1 MRHML
6 QPHVGAR
13 ADATSALAH
22 WKLNEASGS
31 ALDSVGAYTLTA
43 TGSPG
48 AVGSL
53 FAVPSGATGAR
64 TFDGSTQYFS
74 ASGATAFV
82 DHFTA
87 NHCFSAV
94 FKPDV
99 VTGTRTIFAYTT
111 LSETLATNALLVLRL
126 SGDEIGWIWE
136 YGSGTNVT
144 QTTSGLSLVAGKT
157 YLATIAVD
165 DASNG
170 SATACDVRL
179 YVFEKGAGLIYE
191 QTWTN
196 QTRAAGGTSSAPAI
210 GYDPGT
216 PGNYFDGTIDDVV
229 LWSYPLSR
237 DAALLLYAETF
248 GIAYDEETLYGTG
261 AASYH
266 MRVRVEDADGVLR
279 DLSDLVRSHDFV
291 LSAEISDDIDS
302 PGATATVAIARE
314 VEDWKLGRDVTSSP
328 LNLDSGGSYGPLLN
342 LNRRILI
349 DTAVLPE
356 GFAPNAWDWV
366 PLFDGFIGA
375 VDWGADEISIE
386 AVDRM
391 GPLFDTFIAKEP
403 LEIISVA
410 DTGTGST
417 LEIETVAP
425 HGLSAGDKIGIYETT
440 AFNGQWTVASVIST
454 TEIATVESISGSP
467 VPETSGLLFG
477 GDLSSYG
484 SASGVPVETVIQEI
498 IDDNVPADNGTI
510 YGYIGGTPTLY
521 TPTSPS
527 FDILPYYQKREPVQ
541 TALETLAAMFGW
553 NVKFRWHSAVREF
566 RLTLYS
572 PDRTITTP
580 QHTFTTDEILE
591 VTRASIDGKQIR
603 NAVEVI
609 YSDSNDVD
617 ENGHPRRVLVRRSDS
632 SSINAYGYRLC
643 AISEA
648 SASQIDTYDEAV
660 DLADAVLADLK
671 EPKADIAV
679 EMPFRR
685 FVDLADYYRL
695 PADGYHWDAAK
706 DVAVVGYA
714 HSFADGEA
722 TTTLTLRGKPAS
734 MNGGWSIRMVAPGM
748 APNQPTTSPI
758 APGLGPNLTALAGG
772 VDIYSPFPNDIRARN
787 LDTVEIHVSDL
798 SGFTPDASSYR
809 QMSRGNRARIFDLDP
824 SKTHYVRTQFRDRF
838 GNISAWSPESS
849 IVPRYTLSKPAAR
862 AYRGTSAQDLGY
874 AANTPVAN
882 VAVQF
887 NDEAFDIRSNYDT
900 GNYWWDCPVDGVY
913 HVDAMVSIEFTSAN
927 SANSGRIQVYRQNN
941 TPAVILQ
948 GATYTEIQHTI
959 ISNCDVEGAFYASQ
973 GDRIQIRITTTGK
986 GAKTTFGAANT
997 STTYVN
1003 FNLVSQDDP
1012 P

>member
-1 MRHML
+1 
-6 QPHVGAR
+6 
-13 ADATSALAH
+13 
-22 WKLNEASGS
+22 
-31 ALDSVGAYTLTA
+31 
-43 TGSPG
+43 
-48 AVGSL
+48 
-53 FAVPSGATGAR
+53 
-64 TFDGSTQYFS
+64 
-74 ASGATAFV
+74 
-82 DHFTA
+82 
-87 NHCFSAV
+87 
-94 FKPDV
+94 
-99 VTGTRTIFAYTT
+99 
-111 LSETLATNALLVLRL
+111 
-126 SGDEIGWIWE
+126 
-136 YGSGTNVT
+136 
-144 QTTSGLSLVAGKT
+144 
-157 YLATIAVD
+157 
-165 DASNG
+165 
-170 SATACDVRL
+170 
-179 YVFEKGAGLIYE
+179 
-191 QTWTN
+191 
-196 QTRAAGGTSSAPAI
+196 
-210 GYDPGT
+210 
-216 PGNYFDGTIDDVV
+216 
-229 LWSYPLSR
+229 
-237 DAALLLYAETF
+237 
-248 GIAYDEETLYGTG
+248 
-261 AASYH
+261 
-266 MRVRVEDADGVLR
+266 
-279 DLSDLVRSHDFV
+279 
-291 LSAEISDDIDS
+291 
-302 PGATATVAIARE
+302 
-314 VEDWKLGRDVTSSP
+314 KLGRDVTSSP

-349 DTAVLPE
+349 DTAVLPG
-356 GFAPNAWDWV
+356 GFTPNAWDWV

-403 LEIISVA
+403 LEILSVA

-417 LEIETVAP
+417 LEIETIAP

-484 SASGVPVETVIQEI
+484 SASGVPVETVMQEI
-498 IDDNVPADNGTI
+498 IDDNVPHDNGTI

-553 NVKFRWHSAVREF
+553 NVKFRWHAAVRDF

-695 PADGYHWDAAK
+695 PADGYRWDAVK

-798 SGFTPDASSYR
+798 SGFTPNASSYR

-849 IVPRYTLSKPAAR
+849 IVPRYMLSVPSVHVHLSSSQVISTAGAITTVHFDDVALDTR
-862 AYRGTSAQDLGY
+862 SDFDDTTYSFTA
-874 AANTPVAN
+874 PV
-882 VAVQF
+882 
-887 NDEAFDIRSNYDT
+887 S
-900 GNYWWDCPVDGVY
+900 GVY
-913 HVDAMVSIEFTSAN
+913 SISCQLAVDMLKQGENAT
-927 SANSGRIQVYRQNN
+927 VYLYEVG
-941 TPAVILQ
+941 TP
-948 GATYTEIQHTI
+948 
-959 ISNCDVEGAFYASQ
+959 DVLLS
-973 GDRIQIRITTTGK
+973 TG
-986 GAKTTFGAANT
+986 
-997 STTYVN
+997 ST
-1003 FNLVSQDDP
+1003 
-1012 P
+1012 